1 MGRVPPVAAAPTNR
15 RATAAPTKRPQLA
28 AAAQRERREGYGWSS
43 PSTRHGAAAQRH
55 HATPAVKPA
64 RAHNARTRT
73 HTQLSPRKK
82 KRVQQR
88 TLTPALPLRFL
99 CAWPSPCRAAAP
111 WAHCPPAARPP
122 ARPLPILAGILL
134 PRSCL
139 WALVF
144 AKRNEGAPITGT
156 AAGARARCTARSGQ
170 PGKGSSSCQGAHS
183 PYGLFCPSLRG
194 KRKRARPGDRS
205 RFFFHG
211 GAPRPTEATAAPA
224 RRSGRPPCCGFSPSP
239 SSPVCPLASP
249 LALPDTSKSQAS
261 GQRAGLEKFSRWD
274 PPCASH
280 LRKEGRARTVQLA
293 ARCSLLAL

>member
-1 MGRVPPVAAAPTNR
+1 M
-15 RATAAPTKRPQLA
+15 
-28 AAAQRERREGYGWSS
+28 
-43 PSTRHGAAAQRH
+43 
-55 HATPAVKPA
+55 
-64 RAHNARTRT
+64 
-73 HTQLSPRKK
+73 
-82 KRVQQR
+82 QQR
-88 TLTPALPLRFL
+88 TLTPAPRPRFL
-99 CAWPSPCRAAAP
+99 CAWPSQCRAAAP

-156 AAGARARCTARSGQ
+156 AVGARARCTARSGQ

-249 LALPDTSKSQAS
+249 LALPGTSKSQAS

-274 PPCASH
+274 PPSASH
-280 LRKEGRARTVQLA
+280 LPREGRAHTHSSYCNFAEVHTRSSFTGACSDIFCLCPAVWCVVCCVSCLSPLIRARSQSDCVCARVLLVYIA
-293 ARCSLLAL
+293 ATRV